1 MAREVI
7 EKLTDDLEG
16 GDATETV
23 KFGLDGTSYE
33 IDLNRRNAAGLRKA
47 LDRYVKAA
55 RRTAGRRT
63 AGGTRSARSKASAAK
78 SSGAARK
85 RDYDLAQLREW
96 ARSNGVAVPS
106 RGRIPQ
112 VVVDQYKSATRR

>member
-7 EKLTDDLEG
+7 EKLTDDLDG

-23 KFGLDGTSYE
+23 KFGLDRSSYE
-33 IDLNRRNAAGLRKA
+33 IDLNRKNAAGLRKV
-47 LDRYVKAA
+47 LDRYVKAG
-55 RRTAGRRT
+55 RRTAGRRP
-63 AGGTRSARSKASAAK
+63 AVGTRPARRKAAAK
-78 SSGAARK
+78 SNGAAAK

-96 ARSNGVAVPS
+96 AGSNGIAVPS

-112 VVVDQYKSATRR
+112 AVVEQYKSARGL

>member
-1 MAREVI
+1 MARQVI

-23 KFGLDGTSYE
+23 RFGLDGTSYE
-33 IDLNRRNAAGLRKA
+33 IDLSRKNAAGLRKV
-47 LDRYVKAA
+47 LDRYVKAG

-63 AGGTRSARSKASAAK
+63 AGGTRPARRKASAARGN
-78 SSGAARK
+78 GAAGK

-96 ARSNGVAVPS
+96 AGSNGVAVPS

-112 VVVDQYKSATRR
+112 AVVEQYKSAGGR

>member
-1 MAREVI
+1 MARELI

-23 KFGLDGTSYE
+23 RFGLDGTSYE
-33 IDLNRRNAAGLRKA
+33 IDLSRRNAAGLRKV
-47 LDRYVKAA
+47 LDRYVKAG

-63 AGGTRSARSKASAAK
+63 VGGTRPARRKASTANG
-78 SSGAARK
+78 SGAAGK

-96 ARSNGVAVPS
+96 AGSNGVAVPS

-112 VVVDQYKSATRR
+112 AVVEQYKSAGGR

>member
-7 EKLTDDLEG
+7 EKLTDDLDG

-23 KFGLDGTSYE
+23 TFGLDGTSYE
-33 IDLNRRNAAGLRKA
+33 IDLNRKNAAGLRKV
-47 LDRYVKAA
+47 LDRYVKAG

-63 AGGTRSARSKASAAK
+63 TSGARPARRKASAAK
-78 SSGAARK
+78 GNGAARK

-96 ARSNGVAVPS
+96 AGSNGVAVPS

-112 VVVDQYKSATRR
+112 EVVEQYKSARGR